1 MKLNDCARLLC
12 EHDRF
17 LLLTHRHP
25 DGDTMGS
32 AAALCAALRRKGK
45 TAFLF
50 PNEEVTEKLR
60 AFVAPNFAPAGFQP
74 DFILS
79 VDIAEEKLFPNGFA
93 GRVDLCIDHHPTNK
107 HFAKQELIWADR
119 AACGEIVLEL
129 IKALVGKPTKEEAEL
144 LYIAV
149 STDCGCFQYANT
161 DARALRAAA
170 ELLDCGADNAALN
183 QRFFRRVS
191 RARLKLE
198 GMIYD
203 SLRFYKDGEVVV
215 ALVTDEML
223 REAGAVEDDLDD
235 LAGLAGRAEGHRV
248 SITIRDYPGGA
259 SKVSVRSG
267 ADFDSSALCAIFGGG
282 GHKMAA
288 GCNIQAPPEK
298 ARELLLQVI
307 DEVWA

>member
-17 LLLTHRHP
+17 LLLTHRNP

-45 TAFLF
+45 TAYLF
-50 PNEEVTEKLR
+50 PNRQATGKLLDYTG
-60 AFVAPNFAPAGFQP
+60 AFFAPADYAP
-74 DFILS
+74 DYIVA
-79 VDIAEEKLFPNGFA
+79 VDIATEKLFPEGFEGA
-93 GRVDLCIDHHPTNK
+93 AELCIDHHPTNE
-107 HFAKQELIWADR
+107 HYAKQELIWADR

-129 IKALVGKPTKEEAEL
+129 VKSLCGRPSREEAEL
-144 LYIAV
+144 LYIAI